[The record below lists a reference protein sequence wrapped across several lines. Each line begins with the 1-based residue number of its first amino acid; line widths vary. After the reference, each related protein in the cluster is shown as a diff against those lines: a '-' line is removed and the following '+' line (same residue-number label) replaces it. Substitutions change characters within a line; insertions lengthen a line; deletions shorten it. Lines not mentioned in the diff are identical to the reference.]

1 MAVKGIINLK
11 DIKKEKEKNNTD
23 EQLNMLNDEIKI
35 AQVNGYKE
43 IKIYENL
50 VTEFIDKIRDLA
62 LFRKSMDD
70 IMTTQIRFIMIDEF
84 LELFIKP
91 IFEGKQPVFTS
102 EEDFELIRRDMYS
115 SLIKRYVDNDTE
127 KPVF

>member
-11 DIKKEKEKNNTD
+11 DIKKEKNNTD
-23 EQLNMLNDEIKI
+23 EQLNMLNDKIKI

-102 EEDFELIRRDMYS
+102 KEDFELIRRDMYS
-115 SLIKRYVDNDTE
+115 NLIKRYIDNNTE

>member
-1 MAVKGIINLK
+1 MAVGGIINLK
-11 DIKKEKEKNNTD
+11 DIKQAKDNTD
-23 EQLNMLNDEIKI
+23 EQLNILNDKIKI

-50 VTEFIDKIRDLA
+50 VTDFIDKIRDLA

-102 EEDFELIRRDMYS
+102 KEDFEVIRRDMYS

-127 KPVF
+127 KSIF

>member
-1 MAVKGIINLK
+1 MTVKGVISLK
-11 DIKKEKEKNNTD
+11 NIKKEKKDTD
-23 EQLNMLNDEIKI
+23 KELNILNDKIKI

-50 VTEFIDKIRDLA
+50 VTEFIDKIRELA

-70 IMTTQIRFIMIDEF
+70 IMTNQIRFIMIDEF

-91 IFEGKQPVFTS
+91 IFEGIRPVFTS

-115 SLIKRYVDNDTE
+115 NLIKRYIDNDT
-127 KPVF
+127 KTPLF

>member
-1 MAVKGIINLK
+1 MAVGRIINLK
-11 DIKKEKEKNNTD
+11 NIKKEKDNTD
-23 EQLNMLNDEIKI
+23 QQLNILNDKIKI

-43 IKIYENL
+43 IKIYEKL

-70 IMTTQIRFIMIDEF
+70 IMTNQIRFIMIDEF

-91 IFEGKQPVFTS
+91 IFEGKRPVFTS

-115 SLIKRYVDNDTE
+115 SLIKRYIDNDTE
-127 KPVF
+127 KPIF

>member
-1 MAVKGIINLK
+1 
-11 DIKKEKEKNNTD
+11 
-23 EQLNMLNDEIKI
+23 MLNDKIKI

>member
-11 DIKKEKEKNNTD
+11 DIKKEKNNTD
-23 EQLNMLNDEIKI
+23 EQLNMLNGKIKI

-102 EEDFELIRRDMYS
+102 KEDFELIRRDMYS
-115 SLIKRYVDNDTE
+115 SLIKRYVDNDTD